1 MYMRE
6 ARDCTKGF
14 SSQQSLSMSASVYDV
29 AVNDN
34 GDVYA
39 AVRGNNRIE
48 VFNWEG
54 KRIDDRTIGTSG
66 DGEGQFSSPSAIA
79 IRGSIHCMS
88 QTPVTIACKS

>member
-1 MYMRE
+1 
-6 ARDCTKGF
+6 
-14 SSQQSLSMSASVYDV
+14 MSASVYDV